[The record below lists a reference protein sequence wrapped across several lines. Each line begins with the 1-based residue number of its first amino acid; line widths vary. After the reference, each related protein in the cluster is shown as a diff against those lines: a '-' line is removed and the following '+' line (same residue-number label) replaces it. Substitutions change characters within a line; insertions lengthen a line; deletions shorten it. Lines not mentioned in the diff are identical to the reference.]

1 MPASRR
7 MSQQVKVT
15 VRLDLNDVKKVESVM
30 KALIPDNVNFPRGLS
45 MDMSAEGT
53 TIVLS
58 FKSSGKFDSLIATV
72 DEVLEHISVMNKVLE

>member
-15 VRLDLNDVKKVESVM
+15 FRLDLKDVKKVESVM